1 MYLIVFFQ
9 GFVFYGPIAT
19 LYRQANGLS
28 MRDIFIIESFF
39 WLCIIIFEVPWG
51 WLADRVGYKR
61 ILVLSNALFFISKIV
76 FYEADSFSL
85 FLLERVLL
93 ALALSG
99 ISGCDIAILHN
110 STDKDGCEKV
120 FGRYSA
126 FATSGYVMATFMSGY
141 FLKKSMEMAAFV
153 TIIPYGIAVILTLFI
168 IDDNY
173 SVGEKLKIRDSL
185 KLLLR
190 NKKMILFLLS
200 VAFIREIIQSV
211 MSFLNQLQYTKS
223 NIEIVY
229 FGIIAGSLQIMG
241 LISAKSHKISK
252 KIGHTKSIRL
262 IYISISLTC
271 ILLSLTSNPFL
282 TIFLMAVVSLSQGLL
297 EPLVMTIQNN
307 SIKTNNRAV
316 MLSLYSMF
324 GSLVSSGIDPLIGIS
339 ADRSLE
345 TSFLF
350 CGLLGMIATIIH
362 FFLKEK
368 NIVTHKVSTK
378 EILE

>member
-51 WLADRVGYKR
+51 WLADRAGYKR

-110 STDKDGCEKV
+110 STDKDGREKV

-126 FATSGYVMATFMSGY
+126 FATSGYIMATFMSGY
-141 FLKKSMEMAAFV
+141 FLKESMEMAAFV
-153 TIIPYGIAVILTLFI
+153 TIIPYGVAVILTLFI
-168 IDDNY
+168 TDDNY

-252 KIGHTKSIRL
+252 KFGHTKCIRL
-262 IYISISLTC
+262 IYISLSLTC

-282 TIFLMAVVSLSQGLL
+282 TIFLMAVVSLSQGFL

-316 MLSLYSMF
+316 MFSLYSMF
-324 GSLVSSGIDPLIGIS
+324 GSLVSSCIDPLIGIS

-362 FFLKEK
+362 FFLKRK
-368 NIVTHKVSTK
+368 KYSYS
-378 EILE
+378 

>member
-19 LYRQANGLS
+19 LYRRANGLS
-28 MRDIFIIESFF
+28 MSDIFIIESFF
-39 WLCIIIFEVPWG
+39 GLCIIIFEVPWG

-61 ILVLSNALFFISKIV
+61 IFVLSNAIFFISKIV
-76 FYEADSFSL
+76 FYEADSFNL

-110 STDKDGCEKV
+110 STGKGESEKV

-141 FLKKSMEMAAFV
+141 FLKKSMDMAAFA
-153 TIIPYGIAVILTLFI
+153 TIIPYGIAVILTFFI
-168 IDDNY
+168 IDDSC
-173 SVGEKLKIRDSL
+173 SVGEKAKIKDSL

-190 NKKMILFLLS
+190 NKRMILFLLS
-200 VAFIREIIQSV
+200 VTLIREIIQSV
-211 MSFLNQLQYTKS
+211 MVFLNQLQYTKS

-229 FGIIAGSLQIMG
+229 FGIIAGGLQIMG
-241 LISAKSHKISK
+241 LISAKGYKISK

-262 IYISISLTC
+262 IYISLSLTC
-271 ILLSLTSNPFL
+271 ILLALTSNPFL
-282 TIFLMAVVSLSQGLL
+282 TIFLMAIVSLSRGLL
-297 EPLVMTIQNN
+297 EPMVMTIQNN

-316 MLSLYSMF
+316 MLSLYSMV
-324 GSLVSSGIDPLIGIS
+324 GSIVSSGINPLIGIS

-350 CGLLGMIATIIH
+350 CGLLGVIATILH

-368 NIVTHKVSTK
+368 NTVPHKVSGK
-378 EILE
+378 GILE

>member
-28 MRDIFIIESFF
+28 MSDIFIIESFF

-76 FYEADSFSL
+76 FYEADSFGL

-99 ISGCDIAILHN
+99 ISGCDIVILHN
-110 STDKDGCEKV
+110 STDKVGREKV
-120 FGRYSA
+120 FGYYSA
-126 FATSGYVMATFMSGY
+126 FTTSGYILATFMSGY
-141 FLKKSMEMAAFV
+141 FLKTSMEMAAFV
-153 TIIPYGIAVILTLFI
+153 TIIPYGIAVILTFFI
-168 IDDNY
+168 IDDNC
-173 SVGEKLKIRDSL
+173 SIGEKLKIRDSL

-190 NKKMILFLLS
+190 DKRMIVFLLS
-200 VAFIREIIQSV
+200 VAFMREIIQSV
-211 MSFLNQLQYTKS
+211 MSFLNQLQYIKCD
-223 NIEIVY
+223 IEIVY

-241 LISAKSHKISK
+241 LVSAKSHKISK
-252 KIGHTKSIRL
+252 KIGHIKSIRL
-262 IYISISLTC
+262 IYILLSLTC
-271 ILLSLTSNPFL
+271 ILLALTRNPFV
-282 TIFLMAVVSLSQGLL
+282 TIFLMAIVSLSQGLL

-324 GSLVSSGIDPLIGIS
+324 GSLVSSAINPLIGIS
-339 ADRSLE
+339 ADSSLE
-345 TSFLF
+345 SAFLF
-350 CGLLGMIATIIH
+350 CGLLGVIATILH

-368 NIVTHKVSTK
+368 A
-378 EILE
+378 LCQL

>member
-28 MRDIFIIESFF
+28 MSDIFIIESFF
-39 WLCIIIFEVPWG
+39 WLFIIIFEVPWG
-51 WLADRVGYKR
+51 WLADRAGYKR
-61 ILVLSNALFFISKIV
+61 ILVLSNVLFFISKVV
-76 FYEADSFSL
+76 FYEADTFSL

-93 ALALSG
+93 AMALSG

-110 STDKDGCEKV
+110 STTKDESEKV

-141 FLKKSMEMAAFV
+141 FLKKSMEMAAFA
-153 TIIPYGIAVILTLFI
+153 TIIPYGVAVVLTFFI
-168 IDDNY
+168 IDDKC

-200 VAFIREIIQSV
+200 LAFVREIIQSV
-211 MSFLNQLQYTKS
+211 MSFLNQLQYTKC

-229 FGIIAGSLQIMG
+229 FGVIAGSLQIMG

-262 IYISISLTC
+262 IYMSLTVTC
-271 ILLSLTSNPFL
+271 VLLALTRNPIL

-339 ADRSLE
+339 ADISLE

-350 CGLLGMIATIIH
+350 CALLGLAATILH
-362 FFLKEK
+362 FFLREK
-368 NIVTHKVSTK
+368 IPLP
-378 EILE
+378 IG